1 MIAIRAES
9 GSGLCYRVERIEKI
23 ARRARQLVEPG
34 DKHVVSPRARN
45 ARPNS
50 RQSVLALPAVSRKT
64 FSPPVSRSWW
74 LTRIWLKMEKRR
86 A

>member
-9 GSGLCYRVERIEKI
+9 GSGLCYRVERVEKI
-23 ARRARQLVEPG
+23 AHRARQLVEPS
-34 DKHVVSPRARN
+34 DKHVASPRARN

-50 RQSVLALPAVSRKT
+50 HQSVLAPLAASRNTKPTPAA
-64 FSPPVSRSWW
+64 RSWW
-74 LTRIWLKMEKRR
+74 LTQIWLKMEKRR